1 VAVLAVTLT
10 LGKGFWDSKEIPQD
24 DQVFMEILPAAENL
38 EFFKTMEVLDAMDFL
53 ENMGS
58 PANGSA

>member
-1 VAVLAVTLT
+1 
-10 LGKGFWDSKEIPQD
+10 
-24 DQVFMEILPAAENL
+24 MEILPVAENL